1 MTPLVLLFALTFLVA
16 VDVRILAPV
25 LPSIS
30 LSLGSPAGTVGLAM
44 TTYAFAYGMGQL
56 VYGPLSDRSSRIG
69 VVRIAGLGFSV
80 CTVLSALVLTTW
92 QFIAIR
98 FLAGAFAGAVLP
110 LTLVFIG
117 DTVEYSRRQIVIGRF
132 AMVTSAAL
140 VVSAAIGGT
149 VAYLVSWRIML
160 LGYGLLALIPVIC
173 MWRLEAPRSI
183 EPSEDGGRFADF
195 LRDRGAQF
203 VYVAVFLEGFLLW
216 GALTYLGAFGTTRH
230 GLDQFSVGLLIA
242 LAGVGTMVGGSLMG
256 RIRRRLSENTLAGL
270 GGVLMGAAFL
280 SLIPRWPLAIFAAS
294 MLLLGFG
301 LVALHT
307 TLQVR
312 GTELGGSAARGKAF
326 SLFAFNLFTGM
337 SIGTAVLGRL
347 VDAGRYEVMFALA
360 GLGLVVIGLA
370 TARAS
375 ARPRVASE

>member
-1 MTPLVLLFALTFLVA
+1 VRPLVLLFTLTFLVA

-69 VVRIAGLGFSV
+69 VVRTAGLGFSL
-80 CTVLSALVLTTW
+80 CTVLSALAVTTW
-92 QFIAIR
+92 QFVVIR

-110 LTLVFIG
+110 LTLVYIG
-117 DTVEYSRRQIVIGRF
+117 DTVEYARRQIVIGRF

-140 VVSAAIGGT
+140 VFSAAIGGT

-160 LGYGLLALIPVIC
+160 LGYGLLALIPVGC
-173 MWRLEAPRSI
+173 MWRLEAPRST
-183 EPSEDGGRFADF
+183 EPSEEGGRFTDF
-195 LRDRGAQF
+195 LHDRSAQF
-203 VYVAVFLEGFLLW
+203 VYVAVFLEGVLLW
-216 GALTYLGAFGTTRH
+216 GTLTYLGAFGTTRH

-242 LAGVGTMVGGSLMG
+242 LVGVGTMMGGFLMG
-256 RIRRRLSENTLAGL
+256 RIRRRFSENTLAGL
-270 GGVLMGAAFL
+270 GGALMGAAFL
-280 SLIPRWPLAIFAAS
+280 SLIPRWPPAIFAAS

-312 GTELGGSAARGKAF
+312 GTELGGAAARGKAF
-326 SLFAFNLFTGM
+326 SLFAFSLFTGM
-337 SIGTAVLGRL
+337 SAGTAMLGRL
-347 VDAGRYEVMFALA
+347 VDAGRYDVMFALA
-360 GLGLVVIGLA
+360 GLGLVAIGIA
-370 TARAS
+370 TAQAS
-375 ARPRVASE
+375 ARSRAE

>member
-1 MTPLVLLFALTFLVA
+1 
-16 VDVRILAPV
+16 
-25 LPSIS
+25 
-30 LSLGSPAGTVGLAM
+30 
-44 TTYAFAYGMGQL
+44 
-56 VYGPLSDRSSRIG
+56 
-69 VVRIAGLGFSV
+69 
-80 CTVLSALVLTTW
+80 
-92 QFIAIR
+92 
-98 FLAGAFAGAVLP
+98 
-110 LTLVFIG
+110 
-117 DTVEYSRRQIVIGRF
+117 
-132 AMVTSAAL
+132 
-140 VVSAAIGGT
+140 
-149 VAYLVSWRIML
+149 
-160 LGYGLLALIPVIC
+160 

-183 EPSEDGGRFADF
+183 GPAEDGGRFSDF

-242 LAGVGTMVGGSLMG
+242 LVGVGTMMGGSLMG

-294 MLLLGFG
+294 MLPLGFG

-347 VDAGRYEVMFALA
+347 VDAGRYELMFALA

-375 ARPRVASE
+375 ARSRVASE